1 MGVLQFEDLLELED
15 LRRNV
20 LFCDLN
26 SDELQMIE
34 KMSLPY
40 ISKEDLDKQPTVVDI
55 SIYSAYLKA
64 YSTLRKIYIKKSYKP
79 YKKVDLNSCLYL
91 VEYFQQLYIELDIE
105 KALKLDEVKFL
116 DKLFSYKDIL
126 KDSQYEKLIEK
137 RYKWLKSQ

>member
-1 MGVLQFEDLLELED
+1 MGALQFEDLLELED

-40 ISKEDLDKQPTVVDI
+40 ISKEDLDKQPPVVDI

-79 YKKVDLNSCLYL
+79 HKKVDLNSCLYL

-137 RYKWLKSQ
+137 RYRWLKSQ